1 MQLEKNKW
9 YTGDYAKYITEDTM
23 VLMELW
29 CDILEIGMYY
39 PESKKFESW
48 TSGSAGY
55 EYDEQVTHFMI
66 PEVK

>member
-1 MQLEKNKW
+1 MKLEKNKS
-9 YTGDYAKYITEDTM
+9 YSREYAKYITEDTR

-29 CDILEIGMYY
+29 GDILEFGMYY